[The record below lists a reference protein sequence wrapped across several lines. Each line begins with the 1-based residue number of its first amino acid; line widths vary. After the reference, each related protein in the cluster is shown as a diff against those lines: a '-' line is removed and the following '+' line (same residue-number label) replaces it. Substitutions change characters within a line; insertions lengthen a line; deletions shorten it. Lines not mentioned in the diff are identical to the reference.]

1 MKAYWIALYTKIKS
15 VKYDKPTMGDTSTV
29 VTLIYD
35 SNEKW
40 SVPMVED
47 NTHYQEILQWVAAG
61 NTIEEAD

>member
-1 MKAYWIALYTKIKS
+1 MDKIIKIKS

-35 SNEKW
+35 SGEKW
-40 SVPMVED
+40 SVPMSAD
-47 NTHYQEILQWVAAG
+47 NRHYQEVLEWVAAG

>member
-1 MKAYWIALYTKIKS
+1 MVIKS

-35 SNEKW
+35 SGEKW
-40 SVPMVED
+40 SVPMSAS
-47 NTHYQEILQWVAAG
+47 NRHYQEVLKWVADG

>member
-1 MKAYWIALYTKIKS
+1 MSIKS

-40 SVPMVED
+40 SVPMVEG
-47 NTHYQEILQWVAAG
+47 NRHYQEVLEWVAAG

>member
-1 MKAYWIALYTKIKS
+1 MDIISKIKS
-15 VKYDKPTMGDTSTV
+15 VKYNKPTMGDTSTV

-47 NTHYQEILQWVAAG
+47 NTHYQEVLKWVEEG
-61 NTIEEAD
+61 NTIEAAD

>member
-1 MKAYWIALYTKIKS
+1 MDIISKIKS
-15 VKYDKPTMGDTSTV
+15 VKYNKPTMGDTSTV

-47 NTHYQEILQWVAAG
+47 NSHYQEVLKWVEEG
-61 NTIEEAD
+61 NTIEAAD

>member
-1 MKAYWIALYTKIKS
+1 MRSYNMKIKS

-40 SVPMVED
+40 SVPISPGNRHYEQVLKWVE
-47 NTHYQEILQWVAAG
+47 EG